1 MARHT
6 TMPRASARPGTPV
19 EAGAAGAGTPGASK
33 VPAVDAWFWLVK
45 VLTTGMGE
53 TLSDFLAHTVGPVPA
68 VAAAG
73 LLLAVALLVQLR
85 LRRCVPGMYWAVVVL
100 VSVFGTMV
108 ADVAHVALGVPYAV
122 SAGGLAVALAALF
135 LLWHRV
141 EGSLAIDRVT
151 GLRRELFY
159 WAAVLLTFALG
170 TALGDLTAATLH
182 AGYLLAGLGFAVLI
196 TVPAVAARARWV
208 GPVAGFWWAYVLTR
222 PLGASFADWLG
233 VGTDRGGL
241 ALGTGPVSLALAV
254 LMAAALVLSTR
265 AHRRRTASGRSTA

>member
-1 MARHT
+1 MAHSSVPT
-6 TMPRASARPGTPV
+6 TPRTAAPGDTLPGDTR
-19 EAGAAGAGTPGASK
+19 ATTGASK
-33 VPAVDAWFWLVK
+33 VPAVDGWFWVVK

-73 LLLAVALLVQLR
+73 LLLAVVLLVQLR
-85 LRRCVPGMYWAVVVL
+85 TGRCRPGLYWAVVVL

-108 ADVAHVALGVPYAV
+108 ADVAHVALGVPYAL
-122 SAGGLAVALAALF
+122 SAGSLAVALAALF
-135 LLWHRV
+135 VLWHRV

-170 TALGDLTAATLH
+170 TALGDLTAATLQL
-182 AGYLLAGLGFAVLI
+182 GYLVAGLGFAVLI
-196 TVPAVAARARWV
+196 AIPAVAAGARWV

-233 VGTDRGGL
+233 VGADRGGL
-241 ALGTGPVSLALAV
+241 ALGTGPVSLGLAV
-254 LMAAALVLSTR
+254 LMALALALSARADRRSAAGLS
-265 AHRRRTASGRSTA
+265 AH

>member
-1 MARHT
+1 MAHT
-6 TMPRASARPGTPV
+6 STTRPAPDRPAPGRPPRSARSG
-19 EAGAAGAGTPGASK
+19 GSK
-33 VPAVDAWFWLVK
+33 VPAVDGWFWLVK

-53 TLSDFLAHTVGPVPA
+53 TLSDFLAKTFDPVLA

-85 LRRCVPGMYWAVVVL
+85 TRRCVPGLYWAVVVL

-108 ADVAHVALGVPYAV
+108 ADVAHVALGVPYAL
-122 SAGGLAVALAALF
+122 SAGSLAVALAVLF

-159 WAAVLLTFALG
+159 WSAVLVTFALG

-182 AGYLLAGLGFAVLI
+182 LGYLVAGLGFALLI
-196 TVPAVAARARWV
+196 AIPAVAARSGWV

-233 VGTDRGGL
+233 VGADRGGIG
-241 ALGTGPVSLALAV
+241 LGTGPVSLALAV
-254 LMAAALVLSTR
+254 LMAVSLALAAR
-265 AHRRRTASGRSTA
+265 AHRRAAAGLSAH